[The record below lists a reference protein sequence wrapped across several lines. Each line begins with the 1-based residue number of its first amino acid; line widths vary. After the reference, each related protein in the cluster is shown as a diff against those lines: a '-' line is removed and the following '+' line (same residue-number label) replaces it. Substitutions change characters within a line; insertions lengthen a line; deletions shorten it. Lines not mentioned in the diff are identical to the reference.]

1 MFLGEYY
8 HTIDSK
14 GRVTVPSVYRDKF
27 QEGCVLSRGW
37 ERYLIIYS
45 TNTFLKMAN
54 RSQELSP
61 TVPAHRVLQRVM
73 FASAREGQFDK
84 LGRVNVPAFLRDY
97 AGLDKDVVLAGVGG
111 WIEVWNKEDWE
122 MQLRTVND
130 SEANAERFAALNL
143 AISPDIS
150 EAFMEDK

>member
-14 GRVTVPSVYRDKF
+14 GRVTVPSVYRDKL
-27 QEGCVLSRGW
+27 QEGCVFSRGW

-45 TNTFLKMAN
+45 NNTFLKMAN

-61 TVPAHRVLQRVM
+61 TVPEHRVLQRVM

-84 LGRVNVPAFLRDY
+84 LGRVNIPAFLRAY
-97 AGLDKDVVLAGVGG
+97 AGLDKEVVLAGVGG

-122 MQLRTVND
+122 IQLHTVND
-130 SEANAERFAALNL
+130 SEAYSARFDALNL
-143 AISPDIS
+143 AISPHIS
-150 EAFMEDK
+150 DVFAEDN

>member
-14 GRVTVPSVYRDKF
+14 GRVTVPSAYRDKF
-27 QEGCVLSRGW
+27 TEGCVLSRVW

-61 TVPAHRVLQRVM
+61 TVPDHRVLQRVM

-84 LGRVNVPAFLRDY
+84 LGRINVPAFLRDY
-97 AGLDKDVVLAGVGG
+97 AGLEKDIVLAGVGS
-111 WIEVWNKEDWE
+111 WIEVWNKHDWDV
-122 MQLRTVND
+122 QLNMVND

-143 AISPDIS
+143 AVGPEFLDNT
-150 EAFMEDK
+150 DD

>member
-14 GRVTVPSVYRDKF
+14 GRVTVPSAYREKF
-27 QEGCVLSRGW
+27 ADGCVLSRGW

-61 TVPAHRVLQRVM
+61 TVPDHRVLQRVM

-84 LGRVNVPAFLRDY
+84 LGRINVPAFLRDY
-97 AGLDKDVVLAGVGG
+97 AGLEKDIVLAGVGS
-111 WIEVWNKEDWE
+111 WIEVWNKHDWDI
-122 MQLRTVND
+122 QLNMVND

-143 AISPDIS
+143 AVGPEFLDNT
-150 EAFMEDK
+150 DD

>member
-27 QEGCVLSRGW
+27 QDGCVLSRGW

-61 TVPAHRVLQRVM
+61 TVPEHRVLQRVM
-73 FASAREGQFDK
+73 FSSAREGQFDK

-97 AGLDKDVVLAGVGG
+97 AGLDKEVVLAGVGG
-111 WIEVWNKEDWE
+111 WIEVWNREDWE
-122 MQLRTVND
+122 IQLHMVND
-130 SEANAERFAALNL
+130 SEANSERFAALNM
-143 AISPDIS
+143 AVSPDVTEIFS
-150 EAFMEDK
+150 QDK

>member
-14 GRVTVPSVYRDKF
+14 GRVTVPSAYREKF
-27 QEGCVLSRGW
+27 ADGCVLSRGW

-61 TVPAHRVLQRVM
+61 TVPDHRVLQRVM

-84 LGRVNVPAFLRDY
+84 LGRINVPAFLRDY
-97 AGLDKDVVLAGVGG
+97 AGLEKDIVLAGVGS
-111 WIEVWNKEDWE
+111 WIEVWNKHDWDV
-122 MQLRTVND
+122 QLNMVND

-143 AISPDIS
+143 AVGPEFLDNT
-150 EAFMEDK
+150 DD